1 MKNLT
6 TQIQTV
12 LTQLTQF
19 DLAKERLKTIGKIIN
34 ATKVELVEMSNLMET
49 HNDDIQELEGMNIK
63 SLFVKFLGNKEQQL
77 EEERQKYLHIAL
89 RYNEAKKSIELL
101 DFEIK
106 VLSEMLQKEVE
117 AKDKLEVLLARRK
130 QEIFQKHKVEAKE
143 LLHLDGLIDDKFK
156 EKREVHEAIIAAARA
171 ADDLIKMAHALEE
184 VKDWGTWDEHNY
196 KYRQNYHLLHAS
208 IDEAQLL
215 ASIAKVH
222 LAIFMKELKDVY
234 QKRTMPFIYDKTIF
248 ENFTN
253 RYFKNLVS
261 DWIIQQKISKAFG
274 IVNNTKTRVLQMID
288 SLKRELTSIDNDIIY
303 IEEKKKNILLGA

>member
-1 MKNLT
+1 MPNLT
-6 TQIQTV
+6 TQIQTI

-19 DLAKERLKTIGKIIN
+19 DLAKERLKNIEKIIN
-34 ATKVELVEMSNLMET
+34 TTKIELTELRSLMEAQ
-49 HNDDIQELEGMNIK
+49 NEDIQALEKMSIK

-77 EEERQKYLHIAL
+77 EEERQKFLHTAL
-89 RYNEAKKSIELL
+89 QYNEAKKSIELL

-106 VLSEMLQKEVE
+106 VLTEKLLKEAT
-117 AKDKLEVLLARRK
+117 AKDKLEVLLERRK
-130 QEIFQKHKVEAKE
+130 QEIIHAHKLEAKE
-143 LLHLDGLIDDKFK
+143 LLHLDRLIDDKFK

-171 ADDLIKMAHALEE
+171 ADNLIKMAHALEE
-184 VKDWGTWDEHNY
+184 VKNWGTWDEHNY
-196 KYRQNYHLLHAS
+196 KHHQNYHLLHAS

-234 QKRTMPFIYDKTIF
+234 QKRTMPYIYDKTIF

-261 DWIIQQKISKAFG
+261 DWIIQQKISKAFS
-274 IVNNTKTRVLQMID
+274 IVNNTKTRVLQMIE
-288 SLKRELTSIDNDIIY
+288 SLKRELNSIDEAIAY
-303 IEEKKKNILLGA
+303 IEEKKRKLLLGT